1 MTDKFSHIA
10 GNGFV
15 RTVDVSSKPISKRI
29 QIQESTRIKSP
40 SELSQCRIGRSRVS
54 MKISEDPL

>member
-15 RTVDVSSKPISKRI
+15 RTVDVSSKRI